1 MIENSLYDKK
11 SLRLVDGKSAD
22 FRDLA
27 WNCVAFANAQGGVID
42 IGIED
47 DATSPPNG
55 QRINETLVN
64 TINKVIPQYT
74 VNVYAVAEKVTAD
87 NGGEFIKLKVF
98 RSAQSIAGTSDGRY
112 AIRVADESRPV
123 LPDEMA
129 RLAGEKNAFIW
140 ETQTTRRIPRNAYD
154 FQKLQDFINA
164 IEKSDR
170 VSPFVRSK
178 SPDELLDYYSMA
190 SNEYLTNLGILW
202 LGKREH
208 RASLV
213 HSPVIQFT
221 KYDENEKK
229 TAKKVWDDH
238 SQNPLE
244 LLNSVLTEIPDWAE
258 GLEISHGIFRTMVP
272 NYDPVVI
279 RELIANALVHRPYTM
294 RGDIFI
300 NLFSDRLEVHNP
312 GLLPLGVT
320 PGNILHTSVKRNE
333 LLANVF
339 YALGLMER
347 EGSGYDMM
355 YQRLLSQAKHWP
367 IVNEEQDRVVV
378 TIKKRIIKEE
388 VVEFLDKAD
397 KAFQLKQREMIS
409 LGLIAQHDGLSAL
422 EFSRILDVSDQEDRI
437 RSWLGR
443 LPDFG
448 LISTTGRTRGMT
460 YFVPDTILKKLDFRG
475 RTTLKRIEEHRLEE
489 LIRHDLERFGGSAIS
504 EIQKRIG
511 PEISTQRIRDT
522 LGTLIKSF
530 IVEKNGYGRWSRYSI
545 YKSKGK

>member
-1 MIENSLYDKK
+1 MIENSLFDKK
-11 SLRLVDGKSAD
+11 SLRLVHGKSTNL
-22 FRDLA
+22 RDLA
-27 WNCVAFANAQGGVID
+27 WDCVAFANAQGGIIA

-47 DATSPPNG
+47 NAMLPPAG
-55 QRINETLVN
+55 QRIDNALVN
-64 TINKVIPQYT
+64 KVNKVIPQYT
-74 VNVYAVAEKVTAD
+74 VNVYAVAEKTSAE
-87 NGGEFIKLKVF
+87 NGGEFIQLRVF

-112 AIRVADESRPV
+112 AIRVADESKPV

-140 ETQTTRRIPRNAYD
+140 ETQISRRIPRNAYD
-154 FQKLQDFINA
+154 VEKMQNFIS
-164 IEKSDR
+164 ILEKSAR
-170 VSPFVRSK
+170 VSSFVRSK
-178 SPDELLDYYSMA
+178 TPEELLDYFSMA

-213 HSPVIQFT
+213 HSPIIQFT
-221 KYDENEKK
+221 KYDENDKK
-229 TAKKVWDDH
+229 TAKKVWDDYTL
-238 SQNPLE
+238 NPLE
-244 LLNSVLTEIPDWAE
+244 LISSVLTEIPDWAD
-258 GLEISHGIFRTMVP
+258 GQEISHGIFRTMIP

-300 NLFSDRLEVHNP
+300 NLFPDRLEVHNP

-367 IVNEEQDRVVV
+367 NVNEEHDRVVV
-378 TIKKRIIKEE
+378 TINKRIIKEE
-388 VVEFLDKAD
+388 IVEFLEKAD
-397 KAFQLKQREMIS
+397 QTFQLKQREMIS

-422 EFSRILDVSDQEDRI
+422 EFSRILDVADQDRI

-443 LPDFG
+443 LPDLG
-448 LISTTGRTRGMT
+448 LISSKGRTRSMI
-460 YFVPDTILKKLDFRG
+460 YFVPGTVLKKMDFKG
-475 RTTLKRIEEHRLEE
+475 KTTLKRIEEHRLEE
-489 LIRHDLERFGGSAIS
+489 LIRHDLQRYGSSALP

-511 PEISTQRIRDT
+511 SEISAQRIRNT
-522 LGTLIKSF
+522 LGILIESTV
-530 IVEKNGYGRWSRYSI
+530 VEKSGYGRWSRYSLC
-545 YKSKGK
+545 KNEGK

>member
-1 MIENSLYDKK
+1 MIEDSLYDKK
-11 SLRLVDGKSAD
+11 SLRLVYGKSAD
-22 FRDLA
+22 YRALA
-27 WNCVAFANAQGGVID
+27 WDCVAFANAQGGTID

-47 DATSPPNG
+47 NATAPPPG
-55 QRINETLVN
+55 QKVDISLVN
-64 TINKVIPQYT
+64 RINKVIPQYT
-74 VNVYAVAEKVTAD
+74 INVYAVAEKATAA
-87 NGGEFIKLKVF
+87 NGGEYIKLKVF

-112 AIRVADESRPV
+112 AIRVADESKPV
-123 LPDEMA
+123 LPDDMT
-129 RLAGEKNAFIW
+129 RLAAEKNAFIW
-140 ETQTTRRIPRNAYD
+140 ETQTTRRIPRNVYD
-154 FQKLQDFINA
+154 VQKMQNFISTLEQSA
-164 IEKSDR
+164 R
-170 VSPFVRSK
+170 VSSFVQSK
-178 SPDELLDYYSMA
+178 TPEELLDYFSMA

-221 KYDENEKK
+221 KYDENDKK
-229 TAKKVWDDH
+229 TAKKVWDDY

-244 LLNSVLTEIPDWAE
+244 LLNSVLTDIPDW
-258 GLEISHGIFRTMVP
+258 GDGQEISHGIFRTMIP

-300 NLFSDRLEVHNP
+300 NLFPDRLEVHNP

-367 IVNEEQDRVVV
+367 IVTEEHDRVVV

-388 VVEFLDKAD
+388 IVEFLEKAD
-397 KAFQLKQREMIS
+397 QTFQLKQREMIS

-422 EFSRILDVSDQEDRI
+422 EFSRILDVADQERI

-443 LPDFG
+443 LPNLG
-448 LISTTGRTRGMT
+448 LISSKGRTRGMI
-460 YFVPDTILKKLDFRG
+460 YFVPGTVLKKMDFKG
-475 RTTLKRIEEHRLEE
+475 KTTLKRIEVHRLEE
-489 LIRHDLERFGGSAIS
+489 LVRHDLERYGSSALPQ
-504 EIQKRIG
+504 IQKRIG
-511 PEISTQRIRDT
+511 SEIPAHRIRDT
-522 LGTLIKSF
+522 LGKLIESNV
-530 IVEKNGYGRWSRYSI
+530 VEKSGYGRWTQYFLC
-545 YKSKGK
+545 KSSGK